1 MFTSSSHLH
10 HIFITSSSHLH
21 HIFITSS
28 SHLHH
33 IFITSS
39 SHLHHIFIT
48 SSHVHI
54 FITSSHVHI
63 FITSSHVHIF
73 ITSSS
78 HLHHI
83 FTSSHLLIFTSLH
96 LHIFSLSLSHSLS
109 LSPSLSLA
117 GPLSLF
123 LSFSLSLSLSLAAG
137 GAEVATLS
145 REMRF
150 ECQKLRSNW
159 DFTSS
164 AATLSHEKMLL
175 KDSCGHCIPTLTRSS
190 ALTSHPCR
198 KAKALACFF
207 AHAEGHPRHDSSCC
221 NCHAIS
227 SQKNGRPIERHT
239 VLVYFIL
246 LCITPDPLPLVL

>member
-10 HIFITSSSHLH
+10 RIFSSSHLL
-21 HIFITSS
+21 IFLS
-28 SHLHH
+28 SHLY
-33 IFITSS
+33 IFTS
-39 SHLHHIFIT
+39 SHL
-48 SSHVHI
+48 
-54 FITSSHVHI
+54 
-63 FITSSHVHIF
+63 
-73 ITSSS
+73 
-78 HLHHI
+78 HI
-83 FTSSHLLIFTSLH
+83 FTSSHLHSLSLSLSLPH
-96 LHIFSLSLSHSLS
+96 SLTHSLTLSLSLLSFLSLSLSHSLS
-109 LSPSLSLA
+109 LSFSLSLSLA
-117 GPLSLF
+117 LF
-123 LSFSLSLSLSLAAG
+123 LSFSLSLAAG

-175 KDSCGHCIPTLTRSS
+175 KDSCGHCIPTLTRCS

>member
-1 MFTSSSHLH
+1 MTVCYTSSHLH
-10 HIFITSSSHLH
+10 HIFITSSSHLL
-21 HIFITSS
+21 IFLS
-28 SHLHH
+28 SHLH
-33 IFITSS
+33 S
-39 SHLHHIFIT
+39 
-48 SSHVHI
+48 
-54 FITSSHVHI
+54 
-63 FITSSHVHIF
+63 
-73 ITSSS
+73 
-78 HLHHI
+78 
-83 FTSSHLLIFTSLH
+83 
-96 LHIFSLSLSHSLS
+96 
-109 LSPSLSLA
+109 
-117 GPLSLF
+117 LSLF
-123 LSFSLSLSLSLAAG
+123 LSLSLSLSSLSLPLSLWPSFSLSLAAD

-175 KDSCGHCIPTLTRSS
+175 KDSCGHCIPTLTRCS

>member
-1 MFTSSSHLH
+1 MTVCY
-10 HIFITSSSHLH
+10 T
-21 HIFITSS
+21 
-28 SHLHH
+28 
-33 IFITSS
+33 S

-48 SSHVHI
+48 SSH
-54 FITSSHVHI
+54 
-63 FITSSHVHIF
+63 
-73 ITSSS
+73 
-78 HLHHI
+78 
-83 FTSSHLLIFTSLH
+83 LLIFTS
-96 LHIFSLSLSHSLS
+96 SLSLSHSLS
-109 LSPSLSLA
+109 LSPSPLSLSPSLSLA
-117 GPLSLF
+117 LF
-123 LSFSLSLSLSLAAG
+123 LSFSLSLAAD

-175 KDSCGHCIPTLTRSS
+175 KDSCGHCIPTLTRCS

-207 AHAEGHPRHDSSCC
+207 AHAEGHPRHDSSCS

-239 VLVYFIL
+239 VLVSFS
-246 LCITPDPLPLVL
+246 DERPLDSRLQTT